1 MYHSNFEWT
10 IFDEDGHLNSSVL
23 VQAASGDKPTV
34 EKGSPKAASAQTAAT
49 EPARLSRDMTAA
61 DGCNTS
67 DTLATNTLSQA
78 GDLCCGWSCGGNG
91 QRKWRAKEN
100 WVANLLPLELSN
112 VIGGEGETTKKQA
125 ILDGVTKPGVVDLD
139 VITSN
144 LGVYELAVSKSLWG
158 DVFRYISSTD
168 GASNDKATKKVNA
181 DAFSLLDRAWNI
193 ATTAVASARGD
204 ETKAAT
210 GAETGKT
217 KTRTI
222 FSLLQPQNYLPP
234 QLPEHAGRKT
244 LILDLDETLIHSY
257 FCKVDEADA
266 QFYIDIFGQMT
277 DVSVLK
283 RPGTDAFLEAM
294 AAKYEVVIFTASIPN
309 YANAI
314 VDWLDPEGRL
324 IHHRLYRDSC
334 TWWRGGYVKD
344 LAKVGRD
351 LRNTILVDNSPH
363 SFAFQTRNGVCV
375 TSYIDEV
382 EDEELT
388 ALTEPLLK
396 LTEEDGDVR
405 DWLWTCYAAP
415 AEEP

>member
-34 EKGSPKAASAQTAAT
+34 KKVSPKAATAQTAAT
-49 EPARLSRDMTAA
+49 KPARLSRDLTAA
-61 DGCNTS
+61 DGCDAS
-67 DTLATNTLSQA
+67 DTSATITLSEA

-100 WVANLLPLELSN
+100 WVANLLPLELSSA
-112 VIGGEGETTKKQA
+112 IGGDEASKKQA
-125 ILDGVTKPGVVDLD
+125 MLDGEVKAGVVDLD

-144 LGVYELAVSKSLWG
+144 LGIYELAVSSSLWG

-168 GASNDKATKKVNA
+168 GAPNKATKKLNA
-181 DAFSLLDRAWNI
+181 DEFSLLERVWNT
-193 ATTAVASARGD
+193 ATSAVAIARGD
-204 ETKAAT
+204 ETKAST

-217 KTRTI
+217 KTRKI
-222 FSLLQPQNYLPP
+222 FSLLQPQYYLPP

-363 SFAFQTRNGVCV
+363 SFAFQTKNGVCV

-388 ALTEPLLK
+388 ALTDPLLK